1 MLQLTAKIQGRTQED
16 NREVYLQF
24 IYRIFTTVRKSACA
38 AHEYGGECKVETVRC
53 LSGRDVNADVNARDE
68 SKVSKVQNH
77 KNWKSGKLGLPL
89 ARTK

>member
-1 MLQLTAKIQGRTQED
+1 MNK
-16 NREVYLQF
+16 QF

-38 AHEYGGECKVETVRC
+38 AHEYGGECKVVNSAV
-53 LSGRDVNADVNARDE
+53 LVGKGRHVDVNARDE

-77 KNWKSGKLGLPL
+77 KNWKSGMLRLPL